1 MSTLLD
7 GFFASATEPL
17 VLIDGTVPGFAESFA
32 ASLELPDG
40 VARLTIR
47 SDEQIALD
55 TPFKAMLLCCADRAA
70 LRRVIGLL
78 PRLGNAR
85 TFGVYLQRSVEPL
98 ALMPRPEWPPLRNL
112 TAKVGVDG
120 DALTVVRLGG
130 AISATPVLAELARS
144 ATSRYE
150 RGEGALVVGLVVAP
164 GGIPD
169 AALPPGDTAT
179 VTGTRLDDVVAA
191 ELEVPP
197 DVVLTAQHQELEV
210 SQVLGRAPVTLD
222 LRNERQPVDELVV
235 NPRGYTG
242 EPTLPVGE
250 LTRLGA
256 TYRIRAGETDV
267 LLDAAVGVGDTGVRD
282 LRDVRGV
289 RIAWPDSPAPGLP
302 RLAAG
307 LAMAGVPVTS
317 PAVPAWAVP
326 ELGALAD
333 VVARP
338 VDLDDQLRRDEHSVL
353 LRRAAFADYST
364 FAWRRAIAAR
374 VGVAGPEHPSVSILL
389 ATKRP
394 HQVLHAIRQVKH
406 QRGVEVEVVL
416 ATHGFE
422 FDAADVA
429 REAGDLRVVQLAFPE
444 DAVFGDVL
452 TAAARAASGDLLLK
466 FDDDDWY
473 GPDAVT
479 DLLMARRYSG
489 APVVGMPAEFL
500 YLGPVDTTIRRTD
513 RTEFYA
519 RFVAGGTIMIDRGLL
534 RSVGWFR
541 RVRKYVDLQLLTAV
555 QAAGASIYRT
565 HGLGYVMARSAEG
578 HTWNPGLDYFLAEER
593 VGTTY
598 PGFSPSLL
606 MELPEPD

>member
-1 MSTLLD
+1 MSNLLD

-17 VLIDGTVPGFAESFA
+17 VLIDGTVPGFAESLA
-32 ASLELPDG
+32 RSLELPDG

-47 SDEQIALD
+47 TDEQIALD

-98 ALMPRPEWPPLRNL
+98 TLMPRPEWPPLRNL
-112 TAKVGVDG
+112 SAKMGADG
-120 DALTVVRLGG
+120 DALTVVRLNG

-144 ATSRYE
+144 ATSQYE

-164 GGIPD
+164 GGIPE
-169 AALPPGDTAT
+169 AALPSGDTAT
-179 VTGTRLDDVVAA
+179 VSGTRLDEVVSA

-197 DVVLTAQHQELEV
+197 DIVLTGEHQELGV
-210 SQVLGRAPVTLD
+210 SEVLGRAPVTLD
-222 LRNERQPVDELVV
+222 LRTERQPVDELVV

-242 EPTLPVGE
+242 EPMLPVGD

-267 LLDAAVGVGDTGVRD
+267 LLDAAIGASDAVVRD
-282 LRDVRGV
+282 LRELRGV
-289 RIAWPDSPAPGLP
+289 RISWPDTPAPGLP

-317 PAVPAWAVP
+317 PAVPDWAAP

-333 VVARP
+333 VVGRA
-338 VDLDDQLRRDEHSVL
+338 VNLDDPLRRDEHSVL
-353 LRRAAFADYST
+353 LRRAAFADHST
-364 FAWRRAIAAR
+364 FAWRRTLAAR
-374 VGVAGPEHPSVSILL
+374 AGVAGPEHPSVSILL

-394 HQVLHAIRQVKH
+394 HQVLHAIRQVRH

-422 FDAADVA
+422 FDPAEVA

-452 TAAARAASGDLLLK
+452 TAAAQAASGDLLLK

-489 APVVGMPAEFL
+489 AAVVGMPAEFL